1 MNPAALGISPDG
13 VVERGRQAGR
23 DLGDDPAATVD
34 ALVSRVLDELSE
46 AGDPL
51 IEVIGGAGIRLHTY
65 LPTRTFELAVHGLD
79 IARAVDISFQLPAD
93 VLEEATGL
101 AARIAVAEGHGQTVL
116 LALTGRDRVATF
128 VLDCLSSLTCRWRVV
143 AWAAPHQINTIE
155 ENIMA
160 IEVQP
165 SLSPHLCV
173 DGAAAAIDFYVKAF
187 NAVELGRVP
196 GPDGKLVH
204 AALQVNGSTVLLND
218 DFPEYNDGK
227 SSTPTALGGTPV
239 TIHLTV
245 ADVDA
250 RFQQALDAG
259 ATVVAPLEDQFWGDR
274 YGVVRDPFGHHW
286 SLGQPVREV
295 SMEEIAEA
303 MKQQQ

>member
-1 MNPAALGISPDG
+1 MSFTPQ
-13 VVERGRQAGR
+13 RGLYG
-23 DLGDDPAATVD
+23 GTH
-34 ALVSRVLDELSE
+34 RVTS
-46 AGDPL
+46 
-51 IEVIGGAGIRLHTY
+51 
-65 LPTRTFELAVHGLD
+65 
-79 IARAVDISFQLPAD
+79 
-93 VLEEATGL
+93 
-101 AARIAVAEGHGQTVL
+101 
-116 LALTGRDRVATF
+116 
-128 VLDCLSSLTCRWRVV
+128 
-143 AWAAPHQINTIE
+143 TIE
-155 ENIMA
+155 EIIMA

-196 GPDGKLVH
+196 GPDGKLMH
-204 AALQVNGSTVLLND
+204 AALQINGSTVLLND
-218 DFPEYNDGK
+218 DFPEYNEGK

-245 ADVDA
+245 TDVEA
-250 RFQQALDAG
+250 KFQQALDAG

-274 YGVVRDPFGHHW
+274 YGIVRDPFGHQW

-303 MKQQQ
+303 TKQMQ